1 MIVVVN
7 IPYGPEAALQAKAIE
22 TEVTAAI
29 QGARVQIIDAPPAG
43 GAAQG
48 PPGLPQGPPGLTQ
61 GPGHGQLP
69 GGPAGQ
75 LPQRGGALGGAGL
88 PLPGLTGAPSP
99 GMPPPGLAGGPM
111 GPGGLLGAG
120 GSPRPRG
127 PVGLSAAAPQ
137 TARRRQGGQGL
148 PGMPVRR
155 PGAA

>member
-1 MIVVVN
+1 MATIL
-7 IPYGPEAALQAKAIE
+7 IKLPDRPESALQAQAIE
-22 TEVTAAI
+22 TEVMKAI
-29 QGARVQIIDAPPAG
+29 PEAQVQVIGYQAE
-43 GAAQG
+43 GAA
-48 PPGLPQGPPGLTQ
+48 QGPPGLTQ

>member
-48 PPGLPQGPPGLTQ
+48 PPGLTQ
-61 GPGHGQLP
+61 GPGHGQPP

-75 LPQRGGALGGAGL
+75 LPQSGGALGGAGL
-88 PLPGLTGAPSP
+88 PLPGLTGAPT
-99 GMPPPGLAGGPM
+99 PGLAGGPM

>member
-1 MIVVVN
+1 MATIL
-7 IPYGPEAALQAKAIE
+7 IKLPDRPESALQAQAIE
-22 TEVTAAI
+22 TEVMKAI
-29 QGARVQIIDAPPAG
+29 PEAQVQVIGYQAE

-48 PPGLPQGPPGLTQ
+48 PPGLPQGPEQ
-61 GPGHGQLP
+61 VQLP
-69 GGPAGQ
+69 GGPTGQ
-75 LPQRGGALGGAGL
+75 LPQSGGALGGAGL

-99 GMPPPGLAGGPM
+99 GMPTPGLAGGPM